1 MDQTKIQRV
10 NIGAREGLAV
20 PASYEI
26 SAMLLIYCSQDVMDT
41 TICKQTQKN
50 INKTWDLLQTTDG
63 QNIVFI
69 GE

>member
-63 QNIVFI
+63 
-69 GE
+69 